1 MIVPVGLKIEQVPSL
16 GVNRVFDLENGQ
28 AGFVMDLTIANE
40 SDRPIRIQGF
50 QLKTGW
56 EGAGIS
62 LLPGPDKS
70 GIRQGNY
77 CFPGSGPLAFDR
89 EIVLNRFILGR
100 EKLNAGSSRR
110 VGLFLGRENSPI
122 PLSLPGSMGAQSSS

>member
-1 MIVPVGLKIEQVPSL
+1 MGKFTKQEWSELKQLLAEGGCPILQEESDMIVPVGLKIEQVPSL

-62 LLPGPDKS
+62 LPPGPDK
-70 GIRQGNY
+70 
-77 CFPGSGPLAFDR
+77 
-89 EIVLNRFILGR
+89 
-100 EKLNAGSSRR
+100 AGSRPG
-110 VGLFLGRENSPI
+110 VQCI
-122 PLSLPGSMGAQSSS
+122 P